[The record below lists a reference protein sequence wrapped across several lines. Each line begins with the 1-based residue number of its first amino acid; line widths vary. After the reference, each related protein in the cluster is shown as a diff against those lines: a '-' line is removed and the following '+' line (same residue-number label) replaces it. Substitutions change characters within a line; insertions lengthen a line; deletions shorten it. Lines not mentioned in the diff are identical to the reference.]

1 MACQCHIQN
10 TLHSNVGTSKTL
22 QPSHSMPPEKEPD
35 PNRARTRAG
44 NANRHPGTAAKDALR
59 VRNPPRDP
67 EIIQKERA
75 EKEEKKAAKKKEIEQ
90 AQAREDS
97 AAQFVE
103 EYRAHKDAEA
113 SNEAMAIPRRKPTK
127 GKN

>member
-1 MACQCHIQN
+1 M
-10 TLHSNVGTSKTL
+10 
-22 QPSHSMPPEKEPD
+22 PSEKEPD
-35 PNRARTRAG
+35 PNRALTQAG
-44 NANRHPGTAAKDALR
+44 NANTHPGTAAKDALR

-97 AAQFVE
+97 AAQFVK
-103 EYRAHKDAEA
+103 EYRARKDAEV